1 MRHRSAP
8 KISSSRLTPSNHK
21 CSAAR
26 RLAFESLE
34 SRRALAAT
42 PVTIYAAGSTGS
54 ENFQLQIDGVT
65 VASWTN
71 TRVLTAARTFDAF
84 TYTHPTDVTVDRIR
98 VAFTNDGLTAG
109 GQDRNLTIDGLA
121 LNNAKYEAEAST
133 VYSTGTWDAAT
144 NGRLPGFRQSES
156 LHYNGYLQFGAAAST
171 VQIRAAGRT
180 GEELIQLQV
189 AGQTVATFN
198 NVAGN
203 YSTGQF
209 VTLSYTSPTAIP
221 LSQIRVA
228 YTNDGNS
235 STGVDRNLRV
245 DAVTLDGIRYETEG
259 PNVFSTGT
267 YVTGQGRVLG
277 KLQTEYLHLNGYFQY
292 GATGSV
298 IEIRAAGRTG
308 EEQMQLQLAGT
319 TVATFSNVA
328 GNYSSGQFQSF
339 VYLHPTTVA
348 LRDLRVAY
356 VNDGNSATGVDRN
369 LRVDGVTLD
378 GVFNQAEAANV
389 FSTGTYIPE
398 VGRVPGL
405 WQSEYLHSNGYFQ
418 FASTA
423 VPGVLALGTSL
434 ISVNEGAGTVSIP
447 VVRTG
452 GSDGT
457 VGLRYTTV
465 NATALAGSDYT
476 PQTGLVIFAPG
487 ETTKSIVI
495 PITNDLLDELSE
507 TFNLAVDQSIGGA
520 TVNQPRT
527 ATITIVDNDGPPDP
541 GNGNGWLAA
550 YYNDRD
556 FTDLVFERTDAVIDQ
571 NWGNGSP
578 SSSIGNDTFSI
589 RWTGK
594 IEPLYS
600 ETYTFRTTFDDGER
614 LWVNNQLI
622 IDQWADQPA
631 TEYTGTIALVAGQR
645 YDIRLDYYENG
656 GSSSAKLEWSS
667 PSQARQVVP
676 QSQVYSD
683 PPTPTQNGTF
693 SLQTAVSGLSTPTAI
708 DFDSTGRMFVS
719 EQRGTVRVV
728 QNGQLLATPFLDITS
743 RVNFMQDRG
752 MLGVAVH
759 PNFPATPYIY
769 VSYTYDPAE
778 TLSRTGL
785 AGPDGSGN
793 RVSRVSRFTA
803 DPATGFNTTIAGS
816 EVVLVGTNS
825 TWANI
830 SHPELDSTDNMSLAP
845 SGGMNGELQDIL
857 IADSRSHT
865 VGNVAFGPD
874 GKLYVSNG
882 DGASFGRVD
891 PRAARTLSLDS
902 LSGKLLRIDPITGD
916 GLADNP
922 FFNGDP
928 DANRSKVFNYG
939 LRNPFRFAFDP
950 TTGDPYIGDVGWNAW
965 EEINAGR
972 GKNFGWPFYEGG
984 SGVSNQTGGYKDL
997 SEAQTYYASGATV
1010 TAPMWA
1016 RTHSSG
1022 GVAVVAGDFYTG
1034 SVYPSSY
1041 QNALFLSDFGDNEL
1055 RVLRTNANG
1064 TLNSV
1069 TAVGL
1074 DIGAVVEM
1082 SMGRDGYLYLVD
1094 LADGKVSR
1102 LLFTPASASLMAAEA
1117 PPTSSDLSVDGIVD
1131 GADFLAWQRS
1141 YDGSAAANAT
1151 LETWKAGFGGVTASS
1166 MSISMETQTA
1176 AVSAF
1181 DANLY
1186 WLAFEAAEE
1195 TPVAPA
1201 LVEEATTSAV
1211 APVVAKSTPFAR
1223 ASSSD
1228 DNDLSSDEQ
1237 IDEAFDAWADEE
1249 FDFADELLSLK

>member
-1 MRHRSAP
+1 MRHPSAP
-8 KISSSRLTPSNHK
+8 KKSHPLATTRIGQRLLT
-21 CSAAR
+21 R

-42 PVTIYAAGSTGS
+42 PVTVYTAGSTGS
-54 ENFQLQIDGVT
+54 ENFQLQFDGVT

-84 TYTHPTDVTVDRIR
+84 TYTHPTDVSIDRIR
-98 VAFTNDGLTAG
+98 VVFTNDGLTAG
-109 GQDRNLTIDGLA
+109 GQDRNLTVDGVA
-121 LNNAKYEAEAST
+121 LNNAKYESEAST
-133 VYSTGTWDAAT
+133 VYSTGAWDAAT
-144 NGRLPGFRQSES
+144 NGRLPGFRQSEA
-156 LHYNGYLQFGAAAST
+156 LHYNGYLQFGAGGST

-180 GEELIQLQV
+180 GEEQIQLQI

-209 VTLSYTSPTAIP
+209 VTLSYASPTAIP
-221 LSQIRVA
+221 ISQIRVA
-228 YTNDGNS
+228 YANDGNS

-245 DAVTLDGIRYETEG
+245 DAVTLDGIRYETEA

-308 EEQMQLQLAGT
+308 EEQMQLQIAGN
-319 TVATFSNVA
+319 VAATFNNVA
-328 GNYSSGQFQSF
+328 GNYSAGQFQSF

-348 LRDLRVAY
+348 LADVRVAY
-356 VNDGNSATGVDRN
+356 TNDGNTAAGVDRN

-378 GVFNQAEAANV
+378 GTFYQAEAANV
-389 FSTGTYIPE
+389 FSTGTYVAD
-398 VGRVPGL
+398 VGRAPGL
-405 WQSEYLHSNGYFQ
+405 WQSEYLHANGYFQ

-434 ISVNEGAGTVSIP
+434 VSVNEAAGTASIP

-452 GSDGT
+452 GNDGT
-457 VGLRYTTV
+457 VGIRYTTV

-476 PQTGLVIFAPG
+476 AKSGLLLFAPG
-487 ETTKSIVI
+487 ETTKSIVV
-495 PITNDLLDELSE
+495 PLTDDLVDEFSE
-507 TFNLAVDQSIGGA
+507 TFNLAVDQSVGGA

-556 FTDLVFERTDAVIDQ
+556 FTDLVFERTDGVIDA

-631 TEYTGTIALVAGQR
+631 TEYAGTIALVAGQR

-656 GSSSAKLEWSS
+656 GSASAKLEWSS

-676 QSQVYSD
+676 QSQLYSD

-708 DFDSTGRMFVS
+708 DFDSTGRMFIS

-728 QNGQLLATPFLDITS
+728 QNGQLLATPFVDVAS

-793 RVSRVSRFTA
+793 RVARVSRFTA
-803 DPATGFNTTIAGS
+803 DPATGFNTAIPGS

-845 SGGMNGELQDIL
+845 SGGMNGELPDIL

-916 GLADNP
+916 GLPDNP

-939 LRNPFRFAFDP
+939 LRNPFRFAFNP
-950 TTGDPYIGDVGWNAW
+950 TTGEPAIGDVGWNTW
-965 EEINAGR
+965 EEIDAGR

-984 SGVSNQTGGYKDL
+984 NGVSNQTGGYKDL
-997 SEAQTYYASGATV
+997 SEAQAYYASGAAV
-1010 TAPMWA
+1010 TAPLWA
-1016 RTHSSG
+1016 RTHSAG
-1022 GVAVVAGDFYTG
+1022 AVAVVAGDFYTG
-1034 SVYPSSY
+1034 NVYPSSY

-1094 LADGKVSR
+1094 LAEGKVSR
-1102 LLFTPASASLMAAEA
+1102 LLFTPASASLMAAEST
-1117 PPTSSDLSVDGIVD
+1117 TSGDLSGDGIVD

-1141 YDGSAAANAT
+1141 YDGGAATMGT
-1151 LETWKAGFGGVTASS
+1151 LEIWHADFGSVTANSGQAS
-1166 MSISMETQTA
+1166 LANESTA
-1176 AVSAF
+1176 AEALN
-1181 DANLY
+1181 AGLY
-1186 WLAFEAAEE
+1186 WLAFDDEDDA
-1195 TPVAPA
+1195 PVAA
-1201 LVEEATTSAV
+1201 AIVEEPATMAISPIVAFSAPLAV
-1211 APVVAKSTPFAR
+1211 ASL
-1223 ASSSD
+1223 D
-1228 DNDLSSDEQ
+1228 DPDSLVGEGP
-1237 IDEAFDAWADEE
+1237 IDSAFEAWAE
-1249 FDFADELLSLK
+1249 DELGLARELADSI

>member
-1 MRHRSAP
+1 MRHPSAP
-8 KISSSRLTPSNHK
+8 KKSRSHSTFTDRQH
-21 CSAAR
+21 SAAR

-84 TYTHPTDVTVDRIR
+84 TYTHPTDVTIDRVR
-98 VAFTNDGLTAG
+98 VVFTNDGLTSG
-109 GQDRNLTIDGLA
+109 GQDRNLTIDGVA
-121 LNNAKYEAEAST
+121 LNNAKYETEAST
-133 VYSTGTWDAAT
+133 VYSTGTWDAST
-144 NGRLPGFRQSES
+144 NGRLPGFRQLES
-156 LHYNGYLQFGAAAST
+156 LHYNGYLQFGAAGST

-180 GEELIQLQV
+180 GEEQIQLQI

-209 VTLSYTSPTAIP
+209 VTLSYASPTAIP
-221 LSQIRVA
+221 ISQLRVA
-228 YTNDGNS
+228 YTNDGT
-235 STGVDRNLRV
+235 STGGVDRNLRV
-245 DAVTLDGIRYETEG
+245 DAVTLDAIRYETEG

-267 YVTGQGRVLG
+267 YVAGQGRVLG

-308 EEQMQLQLAGT
+308 EEQMQLQIAGVA
-319 TVATFSNVA
+319 VATFNNVA

-348 LRDLRVAY
+348 LGDIRVAY
-356 VNDGNSATGVDRN
+356 TNDGNSAGGVDRN

-378 GVFNQAEAANV
+378 GTFYQAEAANV
-389 FSTGTYIPE
+389 FSTGTYVPD
-398 VGRVPGL
+398 VGRAPGL
-405 WQSEYLHSNGYFQ
+405 WQSEYLHANGYFQ

-423 VPGVLALGTSL
+423 VPGVLALGTTL
-434 ISVNEGAGTVSIP
+434 ISVNEAAGTVSIP

-457 VGLRYTTV
+457 VGIRYTTV

-476 PQTGLVIFAPG
+476 AKSGLLVFAPG
-487 ETTKSIVI
+487 ETTKSIVV
-495 PITNDLLDELSE
+495 PITNDLLDEISE
-507 TFNLAVDQSIGGA
+507 TFNLAVDQSVGGA

-556 FTDLVFERTDAVIDQ
+556 FTELVFERTDAVINQ
-571 NWGNGSP
+571 NWGSGSP
-578 SSSIGNDTFSI
+578 SSSIGSDTFSI
-589 RWTGK
+589 RWTGR

-600 ETYTFRTTFDDGER
+600 ETYTFRTTADDGVR
-614 LWVNNQLI
+614 LWVNNMLI
-622 IDQWADQPA
+622 IDQWAIQAA
-631 TEYTGTIALVAGQR
+631 TEYSGSIALVAGQR
-645 YDIRLDYYENG
+645 YDIRLDYYEYTG
-656 GSSSAKLEWSS
+656 PASVKIEWSS
-667 PSQARQVVP
+667 PSQVRQLIP
-676 QSQVYSD
+676 QSQLYSD

-708 DFDSTGRMFVS
+708 DFDTTGRMFIS

-728 QNGQLLATPFLDITS
+728 QNGQLLTTPFLDISS
-743 RVNFMQDRG
+743 RVNFVQDRG

-769 VSYTYDPAE
+769 VSYAYDPVE

-785 AGPDGSGN
+785 AGPDGTGN
-793 RVSRVSRFTA
+793 RVARVSRFTA
-803 DPATGFNTTIAGS
+803 DPATGYNTALAGS

-830 SHPELDSTDNMSLAP
+830 SHPELDSTDNISLAP
-845 SGGMNGELQDIL
+845 SGGINGEMQDIL

-916 GLADNP
+916 GLPDNP
-922 FFNGDP
+922 FYNGDP
-928 DANRSKVFNYG
+928 DANRSKVVSYG
-939 LRNPFRFAFDP
+939 LRNPFRFAFSP
-950 TTGDPYIGDVGWNAW
+950 TTGDPYIGDVG
-965 EEINAGR
+965 
-972 GKNFGWPFYEGG
+972 
-984 SGVSNQTGGYKDL
+984 
-997 SEAQTYYASGATV
+997 
-1010 TAPMWA
+1010 
-1016 RTHSSG
+1016 
-1022 GVAVVAGDFYTG
+1022 
-1034 SVYPSSY
+1034 
-1041 QNALFLSDFGDNEL
+1041 
-1055 RVLRTNANG
+1055 
-1064 TLNSV
+1064 
-1069 TAVGL
+1069 
-1074 DIGAVVEM
+1074 
-1082 SMGRDGYLYLVD
+1082 
-1094 LADGKVSR
+1094 
-1102 LLFTPASASLMAAEA
+1102 
-1117 PPTSSDLSVDGIVD
+1117 
-1131 GADFLAWQRS
+1131 
-1141 YDGSAAANAT
+1141 
-1151 LETWKAGFGGVTASS
+1151 
-1166 MSISMETQTA
+1166 
-1176 AVSAF
+1176 
-1181 DANLY
+1181 
-1186 WLAFEAAEE
+1186 
-1195 TPVAPA
+1195 
-1201 LVEEATTSAV
+1201 
-1211 APVVAKSTPFAR
+1211 
-1223 ASSSD
+1223 
-1228 DNDLSSDEQ
+1228 
-1237 IDEAFDAWADEE
+1237 
-1249 FDFADELLSLK
+1249 